1 MAYKSLIAVIFF
13 LLVGCVVAGPP
24 VWFTTNEH
32 DWADPMTHIIGVGTG
47 SSYDAAQEKAGADI
61 AGQIEIKIEAESQTF
76 IESYIVDDREHIVET
91 FRSATKSFTS
101 VSIRGAQVVD
111 KAENGGDHYVMLAIS
126 KDDFLRDLRGELD
139 QKRSVIQKI
148 RDDSKE
154 MLGDGKV
161 FDALELL
168 MTTDELVA
176 GLIARAS
183 LYNAFSPVPYGVEA
197 ISGPA
202 ILSEVRKVLGKIKLE
217 KISGDKQLGKNGS
230 LLAEPLVVRV
240 CYGKNEIVMP
250 DVRLRLKDEDRKT
263 GERLY
268 TDKNGSTEFWVEALG
283 DKKGKASI
291 SLDPRKIPPV
301 FKRDLSDL
309 EVAFKFDISESTPLS
324 FTINITDEK
333 GERIEEAESTIAK
346 SVTKLG
352 HYINED
358 APFLLTGKMV
368 PIEANEIDGFDGKM
382 YQAKTELDL
391 FLKVKA
397 SNESVGSISVSA
409 NGLDKRS
416 EKKAIRKSYK
426 KLKIGKKQMAKLLAD
441 AGEKLD
447 QVNAKTSKEEY
458 KKGKAYY
465 DKGKYREAMRHLSK
479 VTTGNDLKTA
489 KDLIKKI
496 RESQS
501 HLAE

>member
-1 MAYKSLIAVIFF
+1 MKYRNFTAIVFF

-24 VWFTTNEH
+24 AWFTTNEH
-32 DWADPMTHIIGVGTG
+32 DWVDPMTHIIGVGSG
-47 SSYDAAQEKAGADI
+47 SSYDAAQEKAGADL

-76 IESYIVDDREHIVET
+76 IESYIVDDREQIVET
-91 FRSATKSFTS
+91 FKSATKSFTS

-111 KAENGGDHYVMLAIS
+111 KAQDGKDHYVMLAIS
-126 KDDFLRDLRGELD
+126 KDDFLRDLKGELD

-154 MLGDGKV
+154 MLDDGKV
-161 FDALELL
+161 FEALELL
-168 MTTDELVA
+168 MTTDDLVA

-217 KISGDKQLGKNGS
+217 KVSGDEQLGKNGS

-240 CYGKNEIVMP
+240 YYGKNEIVMP
-250 DVRLRLKDEDRKT
+250 DVRLRLKDEDRQT

-268 TDKNGSTEFWVEALG
+268 TDNDGKAEFWVEALG
-283 DKKGKASI
+283 SKNGKASI

-309 EVAFKFDISESTPLS
+309 EVIFDFDISETTPLS

-333 GERIEEAESTIAK
+333 GDRIEKAESTIAK
-346 SVTKLG
+346 SVTRLG
-352 HYINED
+352 HHINED
-358 APFLLTGKMV
+358 APFWLTGKMI

-397 SNESVGSISVSA
+397 SNESVGSISITA
-409 NGLDKRS
+409 DGLDKKS
-416 EKKAIRKSYK
+416 GKEAIEKSYK
-426 KLKIGKKQMAKLLAD
+426 MLKIGKKQMAKLLAD
-441 AGEKLD
+441 AGNKLD
-447 QVNAKTSKEEY
+447 QANAKTSQEEF
-458 KKGKAYY
+458 KKGKACF
-465 DKGKYREAMRHLSK
+465 DKGEYKEAMRHLSK
-479 VTTGNDLKTA
+479 VTTGNDFKPA
-489 KDLIKKI
+489 KDLIQKVK
-496 RESQS
+496 EAQSQ
-501 HLAE
+501 LAE